1 MDKLKI
7 VTVVGTRPEIIRL
20 AEIIKLLD
28 VYTKHILVHTGQN
41 FDYQLNDVF
50 FKDLNLR
57 KPNYN
62 LGIKEKNVNNQIG
75 SIISKVGNLLIKEK
89 PDGFLV
95 LGDTNSCLSVI
106 AAKKLKIPIFHI
118 EAGDRS
124 FDINVPEETNRKI
137 VDHVSDINI
146 PYTEHSRRNLLSEG
160 IPPDNIYVVGSPVN
174 EVYKKLKN
182 KITKSKILN
191 KLKLKKKMYF
201 AASIHREENV
211 DISKNFL
218 SLIDCFNLITEKFK
232 LPIIVSTHPRTK
244 NKLLEKNLLKKN
256 KLINWSNPFGL
267 IDYLKLQINSK
278 CVISDSGTIH
288 EDSSILNFQAIAI
301 RNSTEK
307 IESLEKGHTI
317 IAGLDPAS
325 VYNSVNYSIRNK
337 IKDKMPEAYL
347 ESNVSNKVV
356 KLIIGMTKMLK
367 SKIWKIK

>member
-7 VTVVGTRPEIIRL
+7 VTVIGTRPEIIRL

-62 LGIKEKNVNNQIG
+62 LRIKEKNVNNQIG

-146 PYTEHSRRNLLSEG
+146 PYTE
-160 IPPDNIYVVGSPVN
+160 
-174 EVYKKLKN
+174 
-182 KITKSKILN
+182 
-191 KLKLKKKMYF
+191 
-201 AASIHREENV
+201 
-211 DISKNFL
+211 
-218 SLIDCFNLITEKFK
+218 
-232 LPIIVSTHPRTK
+232 
-244 NKLLEKNLLKKN
+244 
-256 KLINWSNPFGL
+256 
-267 IDYLKLQINSK
+267 Q
-278 CVISDSGTIH
+278 
-288 EDSSILNFQAIAI
+288 
-301 RNSTEK
+301 
-307 IESLEKGHTI
+307 
-317 IAGLDPAS
+317 
-325 VYNSVNYSIRNK
+325 
-337 IKDKMPEAYL
+337 
-347 ESNVSNKVV
+347 
-356 KLIIGMTKMLK
+356 
-367 SKIWKIK
+367 